1 MSKGNKIIKNVM
13 IHVKY
18 PYTAFVIAIIWIGMA
33 IIIPYQKD
41 NLEILIA
48 TTSIATLI
56 IAMIGFRSVK

>member
-18 PYTAFVIAIIWIGMA
+18 PYAAFVIAIMWIGMA